1 MRRCSKW
8 WRTRG
13 SESWA
18 ARKASPSIPLAF
30 FFLLI
35 GFAVLERASFALSLS
50 RCRGIDALLVRL
62 EAPTRHSP
70 ERRSRRVATLRA
82 GKPRCRPAR
91 ERACVPAIER
101 CTPRARCGQRR
112 SRSTS
117 ARACVVYPNGYV
129 AVKLA
134 ALAVRPRATWFFAGD
149 PDLSVIHGRSVTGR
163 SDMSGRRVTSARPRG
178 AEARR
183 RQDEDPSSLPP
194 RTAPR
199 SPTAPLLRARWRG
212 PRAPVRLAP
221 GGARSRR

>member
-62 EAPTRHSP
+62 EARTRHSP
-70 ERRSRRVATLRA
+70 ERRSRCVATLRA

-101 CTPRARCGQRR
+101 CNPRARCGQRR
-112 SRSTS
+112 SPGTS
-117 ARACVVYPNGYV
+117 AQACVVYPNGYV

-134 ALAVRPRATWFFAGD
+134 ALAVRRPATWFVAGD
-149 PDLSVIHGRSVTGR
+149 PDLSTIHARSVAVR
-163 SDMSGRRVTSARPRG
+163 SDMPRPRVTSLGSDVTGGRRR
-178 AEARR
+178 ARR
-183 RQDEDPSSLPP
+183 ERWEMRRFRHDRGHCVDQRPQW
-194 RTAPR
+194 R
-199 SPTAPLLRARWRG
+199 LRG
-212 PRAPVRLAP
+212 
-221 GGARSRR
+221 

>member
-1 MRRCSKW
+1 
-8 WRTRG
+8 
-13 SESWA
+13 
-18 ARKASPSIPLAF
+18 RKASPSIPLAF

-35 GFAVLERASFALSLS
+35 GFAVLARASFALSLS

-70 ERRSRRVATLRA
+70 ERRSRRVATLRESPSSAWNPRSVSRRSAPSRHTA

-112 SRSTS
+112 SHSTS

-134 ALAVRPRATWFFAGD
+134 ALAIGSRDTWFFAGD
-149 PDLSVIHGRSVTGR
+149 PDLSVIHGRSITGR
-163 SDMSGRRVTSARPRG
+163 SDMSGPRVTSAR
-178 AEARR
+178 A
-183 RQDEDPSSLPP
+183 
-194 RTAPR
+194 
-199 SPTAPLLRARWRG
+199 
-212 PRAPVRLAP
+212 
-221 GGARSRR
+221 GGAA

>member
-13 SESWA
+13 SVSCA
-18 ARKASPSIPLAF
+18 ASKASSSIPLSF

-62 EAPTRHSP
+62 EAPTRHPP
-70 ERRSRRVATLRA
+70 ERRSRCVATLRESPSSA
-82 GKPRCRPAR
+82 WNRDWFPGDRRL
-91 ERACVPAIER
+91 RAIQPVSLDVGQHVSAHRVPAIER

-117 ARACVVYPNGYV
+117 TRACLVYPNGYV
-129 AVKLA
+129 AVKPA

-163 SDMSGRRVTSARPRG
+163 SDMSGPRV
-178 AEARR
+178 
-183 RQDEDPSSLPP
+183 
-194 RTAPR
+194 
-199 SPTAPLLRARWRG
+199 
-212 PRAPVRLAP
+212 
-221 GGARSRR
+221 